1 MCIMK
6 YIIIFSIIIF
16 SSCLNQMAKKAEK
29 ADEYRGIITNIYRD
43 INNHNM
49 NTFSVNTFSGK
60 TNITADLY
68 SDSAKFASIGDSII
82 KPKNELY
89 IIIKKKSG
97 DQQKFQYR

>member
-6 YIIIFSIIIF
+6 YIIIFIIIF

>member
-29 ADEYRGIITNIYRD
+29 ADEYRGVITDIYRD

-68 SDSAKFASIGDSII
+68 SDSAKYASIGDSII

-89 IIIKKKSG
+89 IIIKKKKG
-97 DQQKFQYR
+97 GEERFYYN